1 MRIVVQRSKQ
11 SRVLIE
17 KEIVGQIEKGMV
29 IFVCF
34 ETGDTEE
41 TIDQAIY
48 KITNLRIFEDEQE
61 KMTYNL
67 DQIKGEVL
75 SISQF
80 TLSWDGTRGH
90 RPSFDRSMAPR
101 EAQLMYAI
109 FNKKLKEH
117 VPVSQGQFGA
127 NMEVQITNDGPV
139 TFYLSF

>member
-1 MRIVVQRSKQ
+1 MKIVVQRSKQ
-11 SRVLIE
+11 SRVIID
-17 KEIVGQIEKGMV
+17 KEVVGQIDKGMV
-29 IFVCF
+29 LFVCF
-34 ETGDTEE
+34 ETGDSEE
-41 TIDQAIY
+41 TIEQAIY
-48 KITNLRIFEDEQE
+48 KIVNLRIFEDEQE

-67 DQIKGEVL
+67 TQVKGEVL

-117 VPVSQGQFGA
+117 VAVSQGQFGA